1 MAAAFGGSR
10 GVAAKAPEKGVFPLD
25 HFGECKTFAADYLA
39 CLKREKGDSLECKR
53 LSKRYLECRMDA
65 NLMAREDLSKL
76 GFRQGDSESA
86 PGKATSKSASGE
98 QARQRAKRGFV
109 PGVRGQ

>member
-1 MAAAFGGSR
+1 
-10 GVAAKAPEKGVFPLD
+10 
-25 HFGECKTFAADYLA
+25 
-39 CLKREKGDSLECKR
+39 
-53 LSKRYLECRMDA
+53 MDA

-76 GFRQGDSESA
+76 GFRQGESESA

-98 QARQRAKRGFV
+98 QARQRAKLGFV

>member
-1 MAAAFGGSR
+1 
-10 GVAAKAPEKGVFPLD
+10 
-25 HFGECKTFAADYLA
+25 
-39 CLKREKGDSLECKR
+39 
-53 LSKRYLECRMDA
+53 MDA

-76 GFRQGDSESA
+76 GFRQSESESESA